1 MKKSTKSVAAV
12 AAVVVVGAG
21 AGAWW
26 WSASADQTQRV
37 DGTCAQAS
45 YQLETEDEDGDRVD
59 VSFELQTAAP
69 GERWTLVLREGDTVL
84 VEGERMSDED
94 AELDIEAQVPQDG
107 EQTFTVEATPVAG
120 GDTCTAEVT
129 HR

>member
-1 MKKSTKSVAAV
+1 MKKSTKTVAAA

-26 WSASADQTQRV
+26 WSASADETHRS
-37 DGTCAQAS
+37 DGTCAEAR

-107 EQTFTVEATPVAG
+107 EKTFTVEATPVAG
-120 GDTCTAEVT
+120 GQTCTAEVT

>member
-26 WSASADQTQRV
+26 WSASADQTQRT
-37 DGTCAQAS
+37 DGTCAQAR

-107 EQTFTVEATPVAG
+107 ERTFTVEATPVAG
-120 GDTCTAEVT
+120 GETCTAEVT

>member
-1 MKKSTKSVAAV
+1 VKKSTKTVAAA

-26 WSASADQTQRV
+26 WSASADETHRS
-37 DGTCAQAS
+37 DGSCAEAR

-107 EQTFTVEATPVAG
+107 ERTFTVEATPVAG
-120 GDTCTAEVT
+120 GETCTAEVT

>member
-26 WSASADQTQRV
+26 WSASADQTQRT
-37 DGTCAQAS
+37 DGTCAQAR

>member
-1 MKKSTKSVAAV
+1 MKKSTKTVAAA

-26 WSASADQTQRV
+26 WSASADETHRA
-37 DGTCAQAS
+37 DGTCGQAR
-45 YQLETEDEDGDRVD
+45 YQLESEDEDGDRVD

-69 GERWTLVLREGDTVL
+69 GERWTLVLRDGDTVL

-107 EQTFTVEATPVAG
+107 ERTFTVEATPVAG
-120 GDTCTAEVT
+120 GETCTAEVT